1 MDGHNIE
8 TTTDDV
14 RDMLFFAVDI
24 DQGQP
29 VTRTEAANLARIFNR
44 LSKANPVV
52 LLIRQGTTIALAL
65 CERTDYQQQWRTG
78 QKLGKVRILMN
89 TNCREPHRGHVDI
102 LAALASRQCS
112 TFDAVYDHW
121 LDTLSVSNLNKQ
133 FYRRLQDW
141 YFVAVQQAQF
151 PNDITRAD
159 DYQAHN
165 EEAII
170 RLITRFIFVWFLKQ
184 KDLVNDDIF
193 DTDKLAALLR
203 DFDPQ
208 SEQSGNFYNAIAQNL
223 FFATLNRKI
232 EERKFVVSYQG
243 KSEEHDVKSFY
254 RCRDLFA
261 NGLDDNTILALFRQT
276 PYVNGS
282 LFDCLDNYHDKDDGH
297 TYSYDGF
304 SNSRTDQN
312 GIIKRAFVPNRLF
325 FAPEDSIEAQ
335 ISFNDDGKSHTQ
347 TVRATGL
354 ITLFRLYYFTVEE
367 NTPLEEQIALDPEL
381 LGRVFENL
389 LGAYN
394 PETQQTARNATG
406 SFYTPR
412 EIVEYMVDESLRAYL
427 GLKCPDCTH
436 TVDALFDTVDEAI
449 DTNHTQPILQA
460 LYHCRILDPACGSGA
475 FPMGMLQRM
484 VELLRR
490 LDPGNTAWRKIVEDE
505 AANPDYTRKLY
516 LIRNSIHGVDLQNI
530 AIMIAKLRFFISLL
544 CEQQADNDAD
554 NYGIFTLPNLETN
567 LVCANSLIAADFS
580 TEELNDIARLKDD
593 EELNSLR
600 DELKKVRDEH
610 FTAKSKDDK
619 QQLEEQDKQLRE
631 QIKQH
636 IIDTY
641 RNPLQH
647 NIDMWQQGIAEYQK
661 IIDTHQGS
669 KIELRD
675 EAVQT
680 SLFDDVDTPRR
691 KRRVD
696 INLEARN
703 KAEVSIKANQQSIRQ
718 AEARIQRLTAG
729 AQHLAGWNPYDP
741 IKSSPFFDTE
751 WMFGIATGFDI
762 VIGNPPYIRLEK
774 DGGKLG
780 KLYKDKGYATF
791 ARKGDIY
798 CLFYERGL
806 QLCAKDAFTCFITSN
821 KWMRAGYGEATRKF
835 LAEHNPRLLVD
846 FGGLQVFESATVDTN
861 ILLVQNA
868 PPAGDTLC
876 CTVKGTKS
884 LKTFDLSGY
893 VRDNASPQAFTTSG
907 AWTILSAVEQA
918 IKAKIEAAGV
928 PLKGWKVSINYG
940 IKTGFNDAFIITTER
955 RDEILSHCKSKAERA
970 RTEKLIRKVLR
981 GRDIRRYGYQW
992 AGLWLIN
999 THNGV
1004 REKGIPRVDI
1014 EDYPAVKAHLD
1025 SFGGKLAKR
1034 QDQGDT
1040 PYNLR
1045 NCAYLQDFDKP
1056 KIVYAE
1062 IGTAMNACFVEAGMY
1077 VNNKC
1082 YLIVGDNLEF
1092 LLGYFNSKLFD
1103 KLIFSSANITGGK
1116 GTGFLS
1122 EVPIPRATP
1131 DEQKPIVEL
1140 VRQVLAAKSKGEDTT
1155 TLERTIDRLVC
1166 DLYGL
1171 TDAERA
1177 AIGFVEIK

>member
-1 MDGHNIE
+1 MNI
-8 TTTDDV
+8 
-14 RDMLFFAVDI
+14 
-24 DQGQP
+24 
-29 VTRTEAANLARIFNR
+29 
-44 LSKANPVV
+44 
-52 LLIRQGTTIALAL
+52 
-65 CERTDYQQQWRTG
+65 
-78 QKLGKVRILMN
+78 
-89 TNCREPHRGHVDI
+89 NCREPHRGHIDI

-141 YFVAVQQAQF
+141 YFVAVRHAQF

-184 KDLVNDDIF
+184 KDLVNDDLF

-261 NGLDDNTILALFRQT
+261 KDLDDDAISALFRQT

-282 LFDCLDNYHDKDDGH
+282 LFDCLDNYHDEDDGH

-304 SNSRTDQN
+304 SDTCKDRN

-347 TVRATGL
+347 IVRATGL

-412 EIVEYMVDESLRAYL
+412 EIVDYMVDESLRAYL
-427 GLKCPDCTH
+427 GLKCPDCTN
-436 TVDALFDTVDEAI
+436 TVDALFDTADEAI
-449 DTNHTQPILQA
+449 DTDHTQPLLQA

-505 AANPDYTRKLY
+505 AANATGLTYHNRQLTDEERKKRIDDIAADFEHRTANPDYTRKLY

-554 NYGIFTLPNLETN
+554 NYGILTLPNLETN

-593 EELNSLR
+593 DQLNSLR
-600 DELKKVRDEH
+600 DQLKKVRDKH
-610 FTAKSKDDK
+610 FTAKSKGDK
-619 QQLEEQDKQLRE
+619 QRLEKRDDDLRE

-647 NIDMWQQGIAEYQK
+647 DIDMCQQGIAEYQK

-680 SLFDDVDTPRR
+680 SLFDNDDTPRR
-691 KRRVD
+691 KRRIDV
-696 INLEARN
+696 NLEARN
-703 KAEVSIKANQQSIRQ
+703 KAENLNQRQPKKHQQSRSPHTTPHRQ
-718 AEARIQRLTAG
+718 R
-729 AQHLAGWNPYDP
+729 
-741 IKSSPFFDTE
+741 
-751 WMFGIATGFDI
+751 
-762 VIGNPPYIRLEK
+762 
-774 DGGKLG
+774 
-780 KLYKDKGYATF
+780 
-791 ARKGDIY
+791 
-798 CLFYERGL
+798 
-806 QLCAKDAFTCFITSN
+806 
-821 KWMRAGYGEATRKF
+821 
-835 LAEHNPRLLVD
+835 
-846 FGGLQVFESATVDTN
+846 
-861 ILLVQNA
+861 
-868 PPAGDTLC
+868 
-876 CTVKGTKS
+876 
-884 LKTFDLSGY
+884 
-893 VRDNASPQAFTTSG
+893 
-907 AWTILSAVEQA
+907 
-918 IKAKIEAAGV
+918 
-928 PLKGWKVSINYG
+928 
-940 IKTGFNDAFIITTER
+940 
-955 RDEILSHCKSKAERA
+955 
-970 RTEKLIRKVLR
+970 
-981 GRDIRRYGYQW
+981 
-992 AGLWLIN
+992 
-999 THNGV
+999 
-1004 REKGIPRVDI
+1004 
-1014 EDYPAVKAHLD
+1014 
-1025 SFGGKLAKR
+1025 
-1034 QDQGDT
+1034 
-1040 PYNLR
+1040 
-1045 NCAYLQDFDKP
+1045 
-1056 KIVYAE
+1056 
-1062 IGTAMNACFVEAGMY
+1062 
-1077 VNNKC
+1077 
-1082 YLIVGDNLEF
+1082 
-1092 LLGYFNSKLFD
+1092 
-1103 KLIFSSANITGGK
+1103 
-1116 GTGFLS
+1116 
-1122 EVPIPRATP
+1122 
-1131 DEQKPIVEL
+1131 
-1140 VRQVLAAKSKGEDTT
+1140 
-1155 TLERTIDRLVC
+1155 
-1166 DLYGL
+1166 
-1171 TDAERA
+1171 
-1177 AIGFVEIK
+1177 